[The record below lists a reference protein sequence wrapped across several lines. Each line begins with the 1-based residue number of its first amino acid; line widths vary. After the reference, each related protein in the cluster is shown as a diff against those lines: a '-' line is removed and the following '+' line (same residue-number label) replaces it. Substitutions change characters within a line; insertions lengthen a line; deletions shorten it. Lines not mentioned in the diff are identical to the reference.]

1 MMARSTSVNFAG
13 VFVSL
18 PNATTRKRE
27 AGVGR
32 EARGKMTKTSA
43 IKKTEA
49 ATNINVHFVAL
60 CLKTSGAC
68 DGYSTCISA
77 GYWVLT
83 IELSLCLSVHNFQI
97 CHHHLYKLDFKN
109 IPSHTENK

>member
-49 ATNINVHFVAL
+49 ATNINIHL
-60 CLKTSGAC
+60 HIQ
-68 DGYSTCISA
+68 YM
-77 GYWVLT
+77 Y
-83 IELSLCLSVHNFQI
+83 I
-97 CHHHLYKLDFKN
+97 CRLLGFDH
-109 IPSHTENK
+109 